1 MKLSLIVTILF
12 LGFHFS
18 SSQWIPDN
26 EGSFQ
31 GLCTEGILP
40 KISLIDGIE
49 QVMLESC
56 VDRCRRHPKCAAIDW
71 IGEPGMDLINYQCN
85 LYAGKPN
92 PSTGSKNSDSTH
104 PWGERK
110 CYLLPMTNKG
120 SYNVCNRS
128 YIYIYIYIYF
138 FKAHDILSSIISR
151 SIIYC
156 LF

>member
-128 YIYIYIYIYF
+128 YIYIYIYIYTWY
-138 FKAHDILSSIISR
+138 FK
-151 SIIYC
+151 
-156 LF
+156 